1 MACKLQPS
9 VIPFKAILGGSQS
22 ASSTLVTPKI
32 VIEADVKGLTSLL
45 KDDELQQY
53 ISALCFMTIDDT
65 DNITMRGTQIEVLDV
80 LNGIVRFDI
89 DLFDTMSFNWWDS
102 FTDIWCETYILVD
115 TAQMS
120 EDYNIAIADEYLDM
134 KGEIKKTYIIEDG
147 EINYDLIISDSREAV
162 QSTNASTTE
171 EVETC
176 DGETTDVDTPGDE
189 GKKAPKIGRTFGS
202 LNKIEGE
209 DNIEEGTVESN
220 TMGEK
225 L

>member
-9 VIPFKAILGGSQS
+9 IIPFKAILGGSQS
-22 ASSTLVTPKI
+22 ASSTRVTPKI

-53 ISALCFMTIDDT
+53 ISALCLMTIDDT
-65 DNITMRGTQIEVLDV
+65 ERSTQIEVLDV

-120 EDYNIAIADEYLDM
+120 EDYNIVIADEYLDM
-134 KGEIKKTYIIEDG
+134 KGEIEKTYIIEGG

-162 QSTNASTTE
+162 QSTNASATE

-176 DGETTDVDTPGDE
+176 DGETTDVDTPGDY
-189 GKKAPKIGRTFGS
+189 KTAPKIGRTFGS

-209 DNIEEGTVESN
+209 DSIEEGTLESN